1 MENIGPHG
9 IVRIFAIKC
18 GRHIFLA
25 SLQGLQFARKPTKEK
40 MSRVDE
46 GKIYGGMEVNIK
58 SRGTASFRQ
67 NRHSSVP
74 S

>member
-1 MENIGPHG
+1 MENIGSHG

-46 GKIYGGMEVNIK
+46 GKIYGGDGSEYKVE
-58 SRGTASFRQ
+58 G
-67 NRHSSVP
+67 HS
-74 S
+74 